1 MQILRTRGIKS
12 HGWGGYLNCMIHPT
26 CLPVLVFRYMPRTN
40 TKYLKY
46 IVNHVLAVSAVS
58 NGYSYSDMPIGMS
71 ADTCIQY
78 WNDL

>member
-12 HGWGGYLNCMIHPT
+12 HGWGGYLNCMIQPPY
-26 CLPVLVFRYMPRTN
+26 LPVLVFKYMPRTN

-46 IVNHVLAVSAVS
+46 IVNHVLIIS
-58 NGYSYSDMPIGMS
+58 NSYSDMPIGMS

>member
-12 HGWGGYLNCMIHPT
+12 HSWGGYLNCVIKPS
-26 CLPVLVFRYMPRTN
+26 CLPVLVFKYMPRTN
-40 TKYLKY
+40 TKYLRY
-46 IVNHVLAVSAVS
+46 IVKCTLVVPN
-58 NGYSYSDMPIGMS
+58 SYSDMPIGMS

>member
-12 HGWGGYLNCMIHPT
+12 GSWGGYLNCIVQPPY
-26 CLPVLVFRYMPRTN
+26 LPALMFKYIPRTN

-46 IVNHVLAVSAVS
+46 IVSYTLVVS
-58 NGYSYSDMPIGMS
+58 GSYSDMPIGMS

>member
-12 HGWGGYLNCMIHPT
+12 NGWGGYLNCMIQPPY
-26 CLPVLVFRYMPRTN
+26 LPVLVFKYMPRTN
-40 TKYLKY
+40 TKYLRY
-46 IVNHVLAVSAVS
+46 IVNCTLVVS
-58 NGYSYSDMPIGMS
+58 NSYSDMPIGMS